1 LEWILIIIILDRQNN
16 ISDKEDA
23 DDQMLNS
30 FQSKF

>member
-1 LEWILIIIILDRQNN
+1 LDRQNN